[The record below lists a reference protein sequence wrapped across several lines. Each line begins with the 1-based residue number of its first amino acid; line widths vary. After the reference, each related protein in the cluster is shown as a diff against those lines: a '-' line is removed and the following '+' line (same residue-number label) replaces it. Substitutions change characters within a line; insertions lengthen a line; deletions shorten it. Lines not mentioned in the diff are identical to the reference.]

1 MSDWYGFEVVIING
15 LMMFDEKILLHRT
28 SFMASTFAHAS
39 MFPTV
44 AMPLDEEEKGGE

>member
-1 MSDWYGFEVVIING
+1 
-15 LMMFDEKILLHRT
+15 MFDEKILLHRT

-44 AMPLDEEEKGGE
+44 AMPLDEEEKGGEWEPMVRSAC